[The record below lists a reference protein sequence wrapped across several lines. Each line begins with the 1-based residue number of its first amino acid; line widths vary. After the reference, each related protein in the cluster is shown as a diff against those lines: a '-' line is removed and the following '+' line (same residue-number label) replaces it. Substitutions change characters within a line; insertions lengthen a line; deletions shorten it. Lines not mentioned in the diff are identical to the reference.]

1 MGYDLTFLFLL
12 LLVMPHIITNAS
24 ERQAH
29 PLYPNKRSNHN
40 SMSAKA
46 RAESQE
52 KTTAIPKTY
61 DAIKSAAGADMKAK
75 GRKC

>member
-1 MGYDLTFLFLL
+1 
-12 LLVMPHIITNAS
+12 MPKIITNAS

-29 PLYPNKRSNHN
+29 PLYPNKRSNKHHN
-40 SMSAKA
+40 MTAKEHGMTAEEHANMSD
-46 RAESQE
+46 

-75 GRKC
+75 GKKY

>member
-1 MGYDLTFLFLL
+1 
-12 LLVMPHIITNAS
+12 MPHLITNAS

-29 PLYPNKRSNHN
+29 PLYPNKRTKNHN
-40 SMSAKA
+40 MTDKQHAEMSD
-46 RAESQE
+46 

-75 GRKC
+75 GKKY